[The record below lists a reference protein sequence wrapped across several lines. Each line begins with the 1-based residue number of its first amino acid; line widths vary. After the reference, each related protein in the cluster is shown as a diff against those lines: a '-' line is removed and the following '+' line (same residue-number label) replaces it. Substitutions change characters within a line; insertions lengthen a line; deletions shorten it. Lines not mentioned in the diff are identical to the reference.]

1 MAPIPYIPV
10 ISEGACEEEPEMS
23 IRTLT
28 LIAILVVGGSSVS
41 GGAPANAGPY
51 TLSDVGDIVIS
62 DDTKDSGN

>member
-1 MAPIPYIPV
+1 
-10 ISEGACEEEPEMS
+10 MS

-51 TLSDVGDIVIS
+51 TLTDVGDIVIS
-62 DDTKDSGN
+62 EDTKDQGN